1 MKHVNAYPF
10 VGKDYEKGF
19 LNSGKKVL
27 ILGHSHYDADSAG
40 CPCHHSFTIEMMDG
54 FLSGEDGAYY
64 KGFTSQTKALLN
76 REISVDDRGYVWNQV
91 AFYNFIQFNLE
102 APGVKETDEQFNDSI
117 PAFKEVLEELK
128 PDVIIVWGYGLFDR
142 LYGLGETDGEEMSL
156 TNGDKVYTR
165 WFSTGGEDKALMIRQ
180 HHPSRSYSWCEWAKV
195 FQDLFK
201 N

>member
-1 MKHVNAYPF
+1 M
-10 VGKDYEKGF
+10 
-19 LNSGKKVL
+19 
-27 ILGHSHYDADSAG
+27 
-40 CPCHHSFTIEMMDG
+40 
-54 FLSGEDGAYY
+54 
-64 KGFTSQTKALLN
+64 N
-76 REISVDDRGYVWNQV
+76 REISVDDREYVWNQV

-165 WFSTGGEDKALMIRQ
+165 WFFTGGEDKALMIRQ
-180 HHPSRSYSWCEWAKV
+180 HHPSRSYSWGEWGKV
-195 FQDLFK
+195 YQDLFK

>member
-40 CPCHHSFTIEMMDG
+40 CPCHHSFTIDMMDG
-54 FLSGEDGAYY
+54 
-64 KGFTSQTKALLN
+64 
-76 REISVDDRGYVWNQV
+76 
-91 AFYNFIQFNLE
+91 FNLE

-142 LYGLGETDGEEMSL
+142 LYSLGETDGEEMSL
-156 TNGDKVYTR
+156 TNGEKVYTR
-165 WFSTGGEDKALMIRQ
+165 WFSIGGDDKALMIRQ
-180 HHPSRSYSWCEWAKV
+180 HHPSRSYSWGEWGKV
-195 FQDLFK
+195 YQDLFNK
-201 N
+201 